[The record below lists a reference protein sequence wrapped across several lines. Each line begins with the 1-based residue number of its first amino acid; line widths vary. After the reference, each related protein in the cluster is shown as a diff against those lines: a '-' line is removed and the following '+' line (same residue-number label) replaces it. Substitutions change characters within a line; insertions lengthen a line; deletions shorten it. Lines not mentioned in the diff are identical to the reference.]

1 MTRKGMLL
9 VISGPSGV
17 GKGTLCEML
26 LKVDNTFHFSVS
38 ATTRSRRLFEKDGVD
53 YHFLSDREYDKLLDQ
68 DAFLE
73 HATVHGYRYGTLKSE
88 VRDHL
93 EKGENV
99 ILDID
104 PQGALNVMAKE
115 PDCVSVYILPP
126 NYAALKE
133 RLVGRNT
140 ETNWDIENR
149 LANAKDEVEKAGCYK
164 YNIINDDLNSAFGHL
179 SDIVSAEKHS
189 TKRFFPTVPEE

>member
-9 VISGPSGV
+9 VVSGPSGV

-26 LKVDNTFHFSVS
+26 LKNDETFHFSVS
-38 ATTRSRRLFEKDGVD
+38 ATTRSPRLFEKDGVN
-53 YHFLSDREYDKLLDQ
+53 YHFISEEEYDKLLAQ

-73 HATVHGYRYGTLKSE
+73 HATVHGKRYGTLKSE
-88 VRDHL
+88 VRGRL

-99 ILDID
+99 LLDID

-126 NYAALKE
+126 SFDALRQ
-133 RLVGRNT
+133 RLTSRNT
-140 ETNWDIENR
+140 ETKEDIKRR
-149 LANAKDEVEKAGCYK
+149 LANAQEEIETADRYQ
-164 YNIINDDLNSAFGHL
+164 YNIINDDLETAFSHL
-179 SDIVSAEKHS
+179 LAIVTAEKHR
-189 TKRFFPTVPEE
+189 TNRFFPTVPEE